1 MKITL
6 RLLLILLPLLNHAQ
20 QRTFEDYRKMADNC
34 LKQEDYKCAIQNY
47 ERALRI
53 RENDTYC
60 NIRLQKAKQM
70 LKVSSK
76 SNATASPSSGSS
88 PLNAYLLIQTD
99 LPIYITINKG
109 TGGTPIPIFPND
121 IPAKLPLNKGVNTVE
136 VKPVDGINDTFERTF
151 NVTQS
156 GNQLLKLN
164 LLANRK
170 ANQQTDKEQQGQ
182 QPKVS
187 EAATITEDTFAI
199 EIALDMVL
207 IKGGTF
213 QMGSN
218 DEKPIHSVT
227 LNDFYIC
234 KYEVTQQQ
242 WRTIMGSNPPK
253 LANEGCNNCPV
264 EQVSWEDVQEY
275 IKKLNQ
281 RTGSNYRLPTEAEW
295 EYAARGGTK
304 SKNYAYS
311 GTNSVEDVGWFQ
323 KNSDRKTH
331 PVGKKKSN
339 ELGLYDMTGN
349 VWEWCQDWFSK
360 SYYSESPASNPVNLT
375 EGEYRVI
382 RGGAADTK
390 SDAARVTDRD
400 AYKPS
405 NKGDF
410 VGFRIVQD

>member
-1 MKITL
+1 MKIVL
-6 RLLLILLPLLNHAQ
+6 RVLFILLPLLNHAQ

-60 NIRLQKAKQM
+60 STRLQKAKQM
-70 LKVSSK
+70 LNVRSK
-76 SNATASPSSGSS
+76 SNATTSPSSGSS
-88 PLNAYLLIQTD
+88 PLNAYLLVQTD

-109 TGGTPIPIFPND
+109 AGGTPIPIFPND

-136 VKPVDGINDTFERTF
+136 VKPVDGVNDTFERTF
-151 NVTQS
+151 NVTHS
-156 GNQLLKLN
+156 GNQLLKIN
-164 LLANRK
+164 LLSNRK
-170 ANQQTDKEQQGQ
+170 ANQQTDKEQQ
-182 QPKVS
+182 PKVS
-187 EAATITEDTFAI
+187 DAATITEDTFAI

-264 EQVSWEDVQEY
+264 EQVSWEDVQEF

-311 GTNSVEDVGWFQ
+311 GTNSIEDAGWFQ
-323 KNSDRKTH
+323 KNSERKTH
-331 PVGKKKSN
+331 PVGKKKPN

-360 SYYSESPASNPVNLT
+360 SYYSESPVNNPVNLT
-375 EGEYRVI
+375 ENEYRVI

-390 SDAARVTDRD
+390 SERSRVTDRD
-400 AYKPS
+400 AYKSS
-405 NKGDF
+405 NKGNF